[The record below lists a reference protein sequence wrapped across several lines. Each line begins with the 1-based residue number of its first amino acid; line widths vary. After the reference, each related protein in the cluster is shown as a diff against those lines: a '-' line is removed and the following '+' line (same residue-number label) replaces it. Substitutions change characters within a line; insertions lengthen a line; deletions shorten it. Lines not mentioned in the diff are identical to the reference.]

1 MLTFVIAR
9 FKEDIEWVNQLPADA
24 KIYLYNKGPEIEP
37 HVLRRNDVKVITLK
51 NSGRESG
58 TYLQHL
64 MHHYDP
70 HESEFTVFTQGDP
83 FEHAPYFLDLIKV
96 PHLWRDVQPLALQ
109 WLSEKKIP
117 PSKLT
122 EEDQRDW
129 IEDIPVRAEHY
140 SLTTWAP
147 LSFFDEGAWGIG
159 NFYRQKHLLPNGTNI
174 AQHFFEFVGLDDLA
188 VQAMGADIGVFS
200 YGAIFAVRNTR
211 ITNFL
216 RSGQRHLE
224 KMEMLARADMNY
236 GYIYERI
243 WLHLFGEPFIT
254 LPALNAA
261 PPEARR
267 ASVQA
272 PIQARVATHGLT
284 NAQLRQRAY
293 AASAA
298 GKLDDALSLLQTALL
313 ADPHDFDALSDL
325 AALALIHGD
334 RDSAATFANRA
345 LEVKQQHG
353 PAIYTLAMC
362 ALGKGDAMMAV
373 NLLESL
379 QSGPAAVSLQ
389 SEAPELTPVVA
400 QTLGQLRSLGRA
412 ALSESQAEAVL

>member
-9 FKEDIEWVNQLPADA
+9 FKEDIEWVNQLPPDA
-24 KIYLYNKGPEIEP
+24 KIYLYNKGPDIEP
-37 HVLRRNDVKVITLK
+37 GVLRRDDVKLITLK

-64 MHHYDP
+64 MHHFNAQ
-70 HESEFTVFTQGDP
+70 ESEFTVFTQGDP

-96 PHLWRDVQPLALQ
+96 PHLWRDIQPLALQ
-109 WLSEKKIP
+109 WLAEKKIP
-117 PSKLT
+117 PAKLT

-129 IEDIPVRAEHY
+129 IEDMPVRAEHF

-174 AQHFFEFVGLDDLA
+174 AQHFFEFIGLDQLA
-188 VQAMGADIGVFS
+188 EQATGADIGVFS

-211 ITNFL
+211 IADFL
-216 RSGQRHLE
+216 RFGQPHLE

-254 LPALNAA
+254 LPSLNAQQ
-261 PPEARR
+261 PDARR
-267 ASVQA
+267 AAVQP
-272 PIQARVATHGLT
+272 PIQARPASMGLS
-284 NAQLRQRAY
+284 NAQLRQRAF
-293 AASAA
+293 AAAAA

-313 ADPHDFDALSDL
+313 TDPQDYEALSDL
-325 AALALIHGD
+325 AALALGHGD
-334 RDSAATFANRA
+334 QPSAQTFAQRA
-345 LEVKQQHG
+345 LEIKPSHG
-353 PAIYTLAMC
+353 PATYTMAMC
-362 ALGKGDAMMAV
+362 VLGKGDALQAL

-379 QSGPAAVSLQ
+379 QSGPAAASLQ
-389 SEAPELTPVVA
+389 AEAPELAPVVT
-400 QTLGQLRSLGRA
+400 QTLMQLRGLGRA
-412 ALSESQAEAVL
+412 KAQHMQAAAV